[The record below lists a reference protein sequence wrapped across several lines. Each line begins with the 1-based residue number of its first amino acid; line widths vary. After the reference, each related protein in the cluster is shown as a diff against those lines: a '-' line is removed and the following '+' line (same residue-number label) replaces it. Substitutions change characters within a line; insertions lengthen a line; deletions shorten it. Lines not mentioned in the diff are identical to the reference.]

1 MRPRGWDDEN
11 SSVPFSGWCVDDPHV
26 EMDERLA
33 AYLAFTT
40 LLVITPGSAT
50 AVVVRNVLAGGGRR
64 GIAAAVGAAA
74 GNTTYAVLTMVGA
87 ATLLAQSPRAFFVL
101 RAGGTAYLAYLG
113 VRSLWTAI
121 RGPRSVIRDRQS
133 AVREPQSAVRDR
145 QLAAGFAQGLAN
157 NLVNPAIATFYLV
170 AVPSFLNGMSTERAR
185 YTVYAA
191 IHVTMAF
198 AYHATWV
205 WALDSM
211 RAFWSRPAARRTL
224 ETITGL
230 ALLALAL
237 RVSGLFR

>member
-1 MRPRGWDDEN
+1 MRPGGWDDEN
-11 SSVPFSGWCVDDPHV
+11 SSVPFSGRCVDDSDV
-26 EMDERLA
+26 DIDERLA

-64 GIAAAVGAAA
+64 GMAAAVGAAA
-74 GNTTYAVLTMVGA
+74 GNTTYAILTIVGV
-87 ATLLAQSPRAFFVL
+87 ATFLAESPRAFVLL
-101 RAGGTAYLAYLG
+101 RAAGTTYLAYLG
-113 VRSLWTAI
+113 LRSLWMALSGSRTVD
-121 RGPRSVIRDRQS
+121 RGERIAESGSRS
-133 AVREPQSAVRDR
+133 
-145 QLAAGFAQGLAN
+145 AGFRQGFAN

-170 AVPSFLNGMSTERAR
+170 AVPSFLNGVSTERAR

-198 AYHATWV
+198 AYHSTWV

-224 ETITGL
+224 EAITGL

-237 RVSGLFR
+237 RVSGLFD